1 MHVYNIIIITT
12 HTHTQREMTL
22 TVYNIVGKDIH
33 YLTLNIHTVVI
44 I

>member
-1 MHVYNIIIITT
+1 MNVYNIIIITT
-12 HTHTQREMTL
+12 HTHTHREMTL

-33 YLTLNIHTVVI
+33 MNLNIHTVVI